1 MDDRRAFVF
10 GSESVQAFL
19 RHFGLES
26 ELFYWLREMAILGR
40 HAHWNLAIDNHRL
53 IPIGQTTSIRPW
65 KSDPDIVLTAA
76 TAHEC
81 AGLLYKAVFEVVFPE
96 APEFEDEGAVDDWL
110 VRHKAE
116 ISNRTSGLIE
126 KSDYS
131 AMLGLAAAVER
142 ERILAL
148 KDWKDSGTELVSH
161 GVQPV
166 GSDWMQRIASAVGGP
181 EAKEI
186 MRIAESENS
195 TDEKMQQI
203 LRVDRRWAGKGSP
216 DWATLLRVSEG
227 AVRKSPTWKQLKETE
242 KAL

>member
-10 GSESVQAFL
+10 GSESAQAFL

-40 HAHWNLAIDNHRL
+40 RAHWNLAVDNHRL

-81 AGLLYKAVFEVVFPE
+81 AGLLYSAVFEVVFPE
-96 APEFEDEGAVDDWL
+96 APEFEDEAAVDDWL
-110 VRHKAE
+110 VSHKAE
-116 ISNRTSGLIE
+116 IANRTSGIIE

-148 KDWKDSGTELVSH
+148 
-161 GVQPV
+161 
-166 GSDWMQRIASAVGGP
+166 SAWP
-181 EAKEI
+181 
-186 MRIAESENS
+186 R
-195 TDEKMQQI
+195 
-203 LRVDRRWAGKGSP
+203 GKGRAETAEPRGKRGRPAPS
-216 DWATLLRVSEG
+216 DDDVEKDKRIWDHFKQSQDKRSTQMALSITQDEFNKAIERHRWRLRKG
-227 AVRKSPTWKQLKETE
+227 KQQPARSKT
-242 KAL
+242 KRTRAR